1 MPYAEVR
8 LWASAELFPARRV
21 GEARPPRTT
30 LRGTSDAVVRHP
42 SRLPATQAGSHRPLS
57 LGEGLCLE
65 LFEFGRGDRALVEQS
80 LSCGDL
86 FRSIAARPRNV
97 FDVGLG

>member
-1 MPYAEVR
+1 MPYAEVGP
-8 LWASAELFPARRV
+8 WAFADLSISGV
-21 GEARPPRTT
+21 ARPVLGGQDSDLGAFRVATSCLPGRGRRDEPR
-30 LRGTSDAVVRHP
+30 SA
-42 SRLPATQAGSHRPLS
+42 

-65 LFEFGRGDRALVEQS
+65 LFELGRGDRALVEQS

-86 FRSIAARPRNV
+86 FCSIAARTRNV

>member
-8 LWASAELFPARRV
+8 LWASAELFSARRV
-21 GEARPPRTT
+21 AKRVPTATT
-30 LRGTSDAVVRHP
+30 LRGTSDVIVRH
-42 SRLPATQAGSHRPLS
+42 RPACPRRRRDRIGRDA

-80 LSCGDL
+80 LGCGDL
-86 FRSIAARPRNV
+86 FRRVARPCNV
-97 FDVGLG
+97 LDIGLG